1 MKKSNIVFK
10 LVSIIVLLILLMII
24 IVQNTASVKVTIL
37 FFGFDA
43 PVIVLI
49 FVSLLIGFLIGLLT
63 FSLVSRQN
71 KKKQAEVSN
80 DPPLKNP
87 SKKK

>member
-10 LVSIIVLLILLMII
+10 LVSIIILLILLIVII
-24 IVQNTASVKVTIL
+24 IQNTTSVKVSIL

-49 FVSLLIGFLIGLLT
+49 FVSLFIGFLIGLLT
-63 FSLVSRQN
+63 YSLVSKQF
-71 KKKQAEVSN
+71 KKKQSAEQKEPVQ
-80 DPPLKNP
+80 KNQA
-87 SKKK
+87 KKK